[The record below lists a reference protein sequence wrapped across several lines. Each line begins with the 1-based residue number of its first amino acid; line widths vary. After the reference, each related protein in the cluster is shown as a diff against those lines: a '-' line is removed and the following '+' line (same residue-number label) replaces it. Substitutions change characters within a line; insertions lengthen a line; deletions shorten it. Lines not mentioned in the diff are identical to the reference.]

1 MTAAAFAAVLRPE
14 QRQIRLIE
22 SSEIGIVGVGEA
34 TLPHIR
40 FFNRRIGIDEPELM
54 AQTQATF
61 KLGIEFVNW
70 ARVGD
75 SYIHPFGAYGSKIAG
90 VPFHHYWLRH
100 ARPKA
105 SRRRIEDYSLPIVAS
120 RLNRFALPSEDP
132 TSVMSTFGYAFQFDA
147 SLYAH
152 YLRGFAEQ
160 RGVQR
165 TDAKIVDVK
174 LRAEDGW
181 VESVKLDNGETVSGD
196 LFIDCS
202 GFRGLL
208 IESALKTG
216 YDEWTKWL
224 PCDRAM
230 AVPCENSGPLT
241 PYTRATAREAGWQW
255 RIPLQ
260 HRMGN
265 GYVYSS
271 NFISDDEAAAK
282 LLSRLDGK
290 ALADP
295 RPLRFTAGR
304 RRKTWNRNVRRHR
317 TRRRISRAARIHQ
330 HLPDPDRHHDPARLS
345 DRWRPA
351 TDGNHFDP
359 RIVDAYNRWIEMEYD
374 RVRDFLILHYHATE
388 RDDAPIWNYCR
399 TMEIPD
405 SLRHKMELFRRRARV
420 ITYKDGLFL
429 EPSLAG
435 GVFRPACDARCLGS
449 ARRCAGKR
457 GGRSASCRQCASR
470 SSRPW
475 CACPRTKNSLPG
487 TAPRRPIPA
496 LRRRHDRDHHARG
509 DRRRRCGGLARG
521 GRTPA
526 RVSQAWRGRGRGR
539 HRHAGRFAVGSL
551 DAAVTTRHARAAGRC
566 RERPHAAHRRDVQ
579 AGHRTSRMAGRR
591 QPLPACA
598 RRDRQRHRRHAFL
611 QVPGAAGH
619 PRARSKRPRTTRW
632 RRWLPASGAL
642 PGPWVTRSR

>member
-1 MTAAAFAAVLRPE
+1 VRQPLKIVIVGGGTAGWMTAAAFAAVLRPE
-14 QRQIRLIE
+14 QRHIRLIE

-54 AQTQATF
+54 AKTQATF

-70 ARVGD
+70 ARQGD

-90 VPFHHYWLRH
+90 VPFHHYWLRTR
-100 ARPKA
+100 AEGMD
-105 SRRRIEDYSLPIVAS
+105 SGIEDYSLPIVAS
-120 RLNRFALPSEDP
+120 RLNRFAMPSEDP

-147 SLYAH
+147 SLYAQ
-152 YLRGFAEQ
+152 YLRGFAEK

-174 LRAEDGW
+174 LRAGDGW
-181 VESVKLDNGETVSGD
+181 VESVKLDSGEMVSGD

-208 IESALKTG
+208 IEQALKTG
-216 YDEWTKWL
+216 YDEWTRWL

-271 NFISDDEAAAK
+271 AFLSDDEAATK

-290 ALADP
+290 PLADP

-304 RRKTWNRNVRRHR
+304 RRKTWNRNVVA
-317 TRRRISRAARIHQ
+317 IG
-330 HLPDPDRHHDPARLS
+330 LS
-345 DRWRPA
+345 GGFLEPLESTSIYLIQIAITTLLDYL
-351 TDGNHFDP
+351 TDESGPEFDP
-359 RIVDAYNRWIEMEYD
+359 RIVEAYNRWIEMEYD
-374 RVRDFLILHYHATE
+374 RVRDFLILHYHSTE
-388 RDDAPIWNYCR
+388 RDDAPLWNYCR

-405 SLRHKMELFRRRARV
+405 SLRHKLELFRRRARV

-429 EPSLAG
+429 EPSWLAVYFG
-435 GVFRPACDARCLGS
+435 QRVMPEAWDPLADAPEGAAV
-449 ARRCAGKR
+449 ARQLQSVREQVQ
-457 GGRSASCRQCASR
+457 S
-470 SSRPW
+470 
-475 CACPRTKNSLPG
+475 
-487 TAPRRPIPA
+487 TAVRMPT
-496 LRRRHDRDHHARG
+496 HEEF
-509 DRRRRCGGLARG
+509 LARYC
-521 GRTPA
+521 PA
-526 RVSQAWRGRGRGR
+526 
-539 HRHAGRFAVGSL
+539 
-551 DAAVTTRHARAAGRC
+551 
-566 RERPHAAHRRDVQ
+566 
-579 AGHRTSRMAGRR
+579 
-591 QPLPACA
+591 
-598 RRDRQRHRRHAFL
+598 
-611 QVPGAAGH
+611 
-619 PRARSKRPRTTRW
+619 
-632 RRWLPASGAL
+632 
-642 PGPWVTRSR
+642 

>member
-1 MTAAAFAAVLRPE
+1 MRPLKLVIVGGGTAGWMTAAAFAAVFRPD
-14 QRQIRLIE
+14 QRQIRVIE

-54 AQTQATF
+54 ARTQATF

-70 ARVGD
+70 ARMGD
-75 SYIHPFGAYGSKIAG
+75 SYIHPFGAYGAKIAG
-90 VPFHHYWLRH
+90 VPFHNYWLR
-100 ARPKA
+100 ARA
-105 SRRRIEDYSLPIVAS
+105 GGTDSNIEDYSLPIVAS
-120 RLNRFALPSEDP
+120 RMNKFALPAEDP
-132 TSVMSTFGYAFQFDA
+132 TDVMSTFGYAFQFDA
-147 SLYAH
+147 SLYAQ
-152 YLRGFAEQ
+152 YLRGFAEK

-165 TDAKIVDVK
+165 TDGKIVDVK
-174 LRAEDGW
+174 LRGEDGRI
-181 VESVKLDNGETVSGD
+181 ESVKLESGEVVSGD

-208 IESALKTG
+208 IEQALETG
-216 YDEWTKWL
+216 YDEWTRWL

-304 RRKTWNRNVRRHR
+304 RRKTWNRNCVAIGLAGGFLEPLES
-317 TRRRISRAARIHQ
+317 TSIYLIQIAITT
-330 HLPDPDRHHDPARLS
+330 LIDYL
-345 DRWRPA
+345 
-351 TDGNHFDP
+351 TDGKGTDGSGAHFDP
-359 RIVDAYNRWIEMEYD
+359 RIVDAYNRWMEMEYD
-374 RVRDFLILHYHATE
+374 RVRDFLILHYHATG

-405 SLRHKMELFRRRARV
+405 SLKHKMELFRRRARV

-429 EPSLAG
+429 EPSWLAVYFG
-435 GVFRPACDARCLGS
+435 QRVIPTDWDPLADSMDLAEVTQQLLAVRERIRAAVERMPTHEKFLQNYC
-449 ARRCAGKR
+449 
-457 GGRSASCRQCASR
+457 
-470 SSRPW
+470 
-475 CACPRTKNSLPG
+475 
-487 TAPRRPIPA
+487 PA
-496 LRRRHDRDHHARG
+496 L
-509 DRRRRCGGLARG
+509 
-521 GRTPA
+521 P
-526 RVSQAWRGRGRGR
+526 
-539 HRHAGRFAVGSL
+539 
-551 DAAVTTRHARAAGRC
+551 
-566 RERPHAAHRRDVQ
+566 P
-579 AGHRTSRMAGRR
+579 
-591 QPLPACA
+591 
-598 RRDRQRHRRHAFL
+598 
-611 QVPGAAGH
+611 PGAM
-619 PRARSKRPRTTRW
+619 RART
-632 RRWLPASGAL
+632 
-642 PGPWVTRSR
+642 